1 MTTAAPKD
9 LAETAARKSAPW
21 LVRFGRLGYVA
32 KGMVY
37 VVMGFL
43 ATQAAIGMGGQTTD
57 TRGALR
63 TIGGAPFG
71 RIALG
76 IVMIGL
82 IGYAAWRLMSAAMD
96 GERRGDEPTSIALR
110 IGEAVRGLAYGS
122 LGLWTFRYLTANTDT
137 GNPTRSLTN
146 RVLVMPAGRWI
157 IIAAGLV
164 VIGYALWQLYKAASG
179 RFLKRLDLSSCA
191 DRTKLWVTRLGRF
204 GVAARGIVFGMLG
217 ALVTRAG
224 WTFDSS
230 GVGIDESLDAL
241 GAAPLGGIVFGT
253 VAVGLI
259 AFGIF
264 ELATAR
270 FRVMRAF

>member
-1 MTTAAPKD
+1 MTAAAAKD
-9 LAETAARKSAPW
+9 LAENAARKSAHW

-32 KGMVY
+32 KGTVY

-43 ATQAAIGMGGQTTD
+43 ATQAAIGMGGRTTD

-76 IVMIGL
+76 IMMIGL
-82 IGYAAWRLMSAAMD
+82 FGYAAWRLVSAAMD

-122 LGLWTFRYLTANTDT
+122 LGLWTLRYLTANTDT
-137 GNPTRSLTN
+137 GSPTRSVTDY
-146 RVLVMPAGRWI
+146 VLDMPAGRWI
-157 IIAAGLV
+157 VVAAGV
-164 VIGYALWQLYKAASG
+164 GVIGYALWQLFKAAAG
-179 RFLKRLDLSSCA
+179 TFLKRLDLSACG
-191 DRTKLWVTRLGRF
+191 DQTKLWVTRLGRF
-204 GVAARGIVFGMLG
+204 GIAARGIVFGMLG
-217 ALVTRAG
+217 ALIARAG
-224 WTFDSS
+224 WTYDPS
-230 GVGIDESLDAL
+230 GVGIDQSLDAL

-253 VAVGLI
+253 VAAGLI